1 MKKFFLPAL
10 VATGVLFGAASASAT
25 ITFYFTD
32 VVSGT
37 PEGGPTWGILTITD
51 AGGGYVDFSFENT
64 STFDGSFISKLLLN
78 VDPFVSGLTMTWD
91 GTADAEIIGY
101 SFDQDSEN
109 DSGSSFDFVIN
120 FDPSDPDR
128 FFAGETV
135 NWQVYGDGLT
145 ENSFN
150 TLSAGNSERL
160 ALLHVQN
167 IDSEGGSAK
176 IQPGDP
182 VPEPASLAALGLGAL
197 ALLRRRKK

>member
-10 VATGVLFGAASASAT
+10 VAGGVLLGTTQANAT

-51 AGGGYVDFSFENT
+51 AGGGNVNFSFENT
-64 STFDGSFISKLLLN
+64 SEFDGSFISKLLLN
-78 VDPFVSGLTMTWD
+78 VDPFVTSLTMTWD
-91 GTADAEIIGY
+91 NVADAEIIGY

-109 DSGSSFDFVIN
+109 DSGSSFDFAIN

-128 FFAGETV
+128 FWKGETV
-135 NWQVYGDGLT
+135 NWSVYGDGLT
-145 ENSFN
+145 EDHFN
-150 TLSAGNSERL
+150 TWSAGNTERL
-160 ALLHVQN
+160 ALMHIQAV
-167 IDSEGGSAK
+167 DSNGNSAK